1 MKTSALLA
9 AVVVV
14 GGLVLTGCG
23 PSSKDDHAGHNHG
36 HAHSSKMGGQ
46 LVALGDHMFNAELLS
61 DRTTGKLTLW
71 LLDAHAENYVRVTND
86 TVAVAFTVGGKEETL
101 VLRAAANPATGERV
115 GETAQFEGQADYL
128 KASGAI
134 AARLPEVGIRGKAFT
149 NVVFQL
155 EK

>member
-1 MKTSALLA
+1 MA

-23 PSSKDDHAGHNHG
+23 PAKDDHAGHDHG

-61 DRTTGKLTLW
+61 DRTAGKLTLW
-71 LLDAHAENYVRVTND
+71 LLDAHAENYVRVTNE
-86 TVAVAFTVGGKEETL
+86 TFSMEFTVGDKKEAL
-101 VLRAAANPATGERV
+101 LLRAATNPATGERV
-115 GETAQFEGQADYL
+115 GETAQFEGQSDFL
-128 KASGAI
+128 KTAGPLKGL
-134 AARLPEVGIRGKAFT
+134 LPEIGIRGKTFT